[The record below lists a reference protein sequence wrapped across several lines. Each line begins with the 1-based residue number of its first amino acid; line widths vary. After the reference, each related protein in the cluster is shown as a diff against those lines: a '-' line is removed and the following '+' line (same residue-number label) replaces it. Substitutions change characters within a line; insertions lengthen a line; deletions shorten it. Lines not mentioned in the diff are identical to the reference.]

1 MKNPYIF
8 KNKNFYRAIA
18 LILILAVGMVVTLHL
33 DVLLRAMHSYQNG
46 TLTLEKFRLDIGSFN
61 LGRRSPVTPV
71 DLKKSP
77 VDGMLQVY
85 IPAGEFFMGR
95 GNDPKAHDS
104 PRHTVYLEAFW
115 MDQVEV
121 TNAMYSTCVNAGSC
135 IVPDPPVNPYYGK
148 WVYRDYPV
156 VYVTWYQAD
165 EYCRWADRRLPT
177 EAEWE
182 KAARGVDGYKYPW
195 GNDPPTPRL
204 ANFELSFIGEALPSY
219 RYPLGAS
226 PYGVLNMAG
235 NVREWV
241 ADWYARDYYRHSA
254 YANPTGP
261 ETGTERSLRSGS
273 FKEDSI
279 EIAAY
284 RRYGHDPG
292 SAGLIRGFRCAQDAE
307 QAK

>member
-1 MKNPYIF
+1 MKKQRIF
-8 KNKNFYRAIA
+8 KNKKFYIA
-18 LILILAVGMVVTLHL
+18 LALMSILAVSIVVIINL
-33 DVLLRAMHSYQNG
+33 DVLLRAVHSYENG

-61 LGRRSPVTPV
+61 LGRKSTVTPI
-71 DLKKSP
+71 DFRKSP
-77 VDGMLQVY
+77 VDGMVQVY
-85 IPAGEFFMGR
+85 VPEGEFFMGR
-95 GNDPKAHDS
+95 GNDKAHDS
-104 PRHTVYLEAFW
+104 PRHIVYLDAFW
-115 MDQVEV
+115 MDQIEV
-121 TNAMYSTCVNAGSC
+121 TNAMYSKCVKTGAC

-148 WVYRDYPV
+148 WAYRNYPV

-165 EYCRWADRRLPT
+165 EYCRWAGRRLPT

-195 GNDPPTPRL
+195 GNNPPTPRL
-204 ANFELSFIGEALPSY
+204 ANFEPSFIGESVSSY

-241 ADWYARDYYRHSA
+241 ADWYQRDFYRHSP

-273 FKEDSI
+273 FKEDAI
-279 EIAAY
+279 EIGAY
-284 RRYGHDPG
+284 RRYSHAPG
-292 SAGLIRGFRCAQDAE
+292 SAGLIRGFRCVQDAAE
-307 QAK
+307 GK